1 MDAIEN
7 TLANESNLII
17 QNPNKIDRPYCTK
30 LTLFVTSFAK
40 QALFRVFRHRLLPDY
55 LQHAP
60 CMRRVQA
67 GYEQCAD
74 TYQIQIKMLNEN
86 AATQRQ
92 QNVAATALANANGN
106 GADGE
111 SAHPAATGTVIGLD
125 MQIQFEAIRHELS

>member
-1 MDAIEN
+1 M
-7 TLANESNLII
+7 II
-17 QNPNKIDRPYCTK
+17 V
-30 LTLFVTSFAK
+30 LLFIS
-40 QALFRVFRHRLLPDY
+40 DY

-92 QNVAATALANANGN
+92 QNVAATALANGGGGG

-111 SAHPAATGTVIGLD
+111 SAHPAATGRKFD
-125 MQIQFEAIRHELS
+125 MLVMI

>member
-1 MDAIEN
+1 M
-7 TLANESNLII
+7 II
-17 QNPNKIDRPYCTK
+17 V
-30 LTLFVTSFAK
+30 LLFIS
-40 QALFRVFRHRLLPDY
+40 DY

-106 GADGE
+106 GNGADGE
-111 SAHPAATGTVIGLD
+111 SAHPAATGMVIGIDVLCNL
-125 MQIQFEAIRHELS
+125 MGIRLEISFD

>member
-1 MDAIEN
+1 MIKD
-7 TLANESNLII
+7 
-17 QNPNKIDRPYCTK
+17 
-30 LTLFVTSFAK
+30 SFHSSTTYF
-40 QALFRVFRHRLLPDY
+40 LSDY

-92 QNVAATALANANGN
+92 QNVAATALANANGGSGN
-106 GADGE
+106 GNGE
-111 SAHPAATGTVIGLD
+111 SAHPAATGTVID
-125 MQIQFEAIRHELS
+125 WARHAYSV

>member
-1 MDAIEN
+1 MIKD
-7 TLANESNLII
+7 
-17 QNPNKIDRPYCTK
+17 
-30 LTLFVTSFAK
+30 SFHSSTTYF
-40 QALFRVFRHRLLPDY
+40 LSDY

-92 QNVAATALANANGN
+92 QNVAATALANANGGSGN
-106 GADGE
+106 GNGE
-111 SAHPAATGTVIGLD
+111 SAHPAATGTVID
-125 MQIQFEAIRHELS
+125 WARHPDSV

>member
-1 MDAIEN
+1 MIKD
-7 TLANESNLII
+7 
-17 QNPNKIDRPYCTK
+17 
-30 LTLFVTSFAK
+30 SFHSSTTYF
-40 QALFRVFRHRLLPDY
+40 LSDY

-92 QNVAATALANANGN
+92 QNVAATALANANANANGNGGN

-111 SAHPAATGTVIGLD
+111 SAHPAATGTVID
-125 MQIQFEAIRHELS
+125 WARHPDSV

>member
-1 MDAIEN
+1 
-7 TLANESNLII
+7 
-17 QNPNKIDRPYCTK
+17 
-30 LTLFVTSFAK
+30 
-40 QALFRVFRHRLLPDY
+40 
-55 LQHAP
+55 
-60 CMRRVQA
+60 MRRVQA

>member
-1 MDAIEN
+1 M
-7 TLANESNLII
+7 TLLLI
-17 QNPNKIDRPYCTK
+17 
-30 LTLFVTSFAK
+30 S
-40 QALFRVFRHRLLPDY
+40 DY

-92 QNVAATALANANGN
+92 QNVAATALANPDAGD

-111 SAHPAATGTVIGLD
+111 SAHPAATGTAAFHMLIY
-125 MQIQFEAIRHELS
+125 QIQI

>member
-1 MDAIEN
+1 MKM
-7 TLANESNLII
+7 SNL
-17 QNPNKIDRPYCTK
+17 
-30 LTLFVTSFAK
+30 TLHFIS
-40 QALFRVFRHRLLPDY
+40 DY

-92 QNVAATALANANGN
+92 QNVAATALANGGGDN
-106 GADGE
+106 ADGE
-111 SAHPAATGTVIGLD
+111 SAHPVATGMPSYMPISVWK
-125 MQIQFEAIRHELS
+125 MMVQ

>member
-1 MDAIEN
+1 
-7 TLANESNLII
+7 
-17 QNPNKIDRPYCTK
+17 
-30 LTLFVTSFAK
+30 
-40 QALFRVFRHRLLPDY
+40 
-55 LQHAP
+55 
-60 CMRRVQA
+60 MRRVQA

-92 QNVAATALANANGN
+92 QNVAATALANANAN

>member
-1 MDAIEN
+1 M
-7 TLANESNLII
+7 
-17 QNPNKIDRPYCTK
+17 
-30 LTLFVTSFAK
+30 
-40 QALFRVFRHRLLPDY
+40 LLLSISDY

-92 QNVAATALANANGN
+92 QNVAATALANGGG

-111 SAHPAATGTVIGLD
+111 SAHPVATGMPSYMPISFWK
-125 MQIQFEAIRHELS
+125 MMIQ

>member
-1 MDAIEN
+1 MIKD
-7 TLANESNLII
+7 
-17 QNPNKIDRPYCTK
+17 
-30 LTLFVTSFAK
+30 SFHSSTTYF
-40 QALFRVFRHRLLPDY
+40 LSDY

-92 QNVAATALANANGN
+92 QNVAATALANANGGNGN

-111 SAHPAATGTVIGLD
+111 SAHPAATGTVID
-125 MQIQFEAIRHELS
+125 WARHPDSV